1 LLHRSGLRAPKGIN
15 QLGIDLRHGNATI
28 VMGPSSKIDYRF
40 GENGIRANN
49 RARPPPASA
58 EKLQGEE
65 AMLDRRELLKRA
77 GIAALATGLGPAR
90 AFALDPTVV
99 LPFDNGKRPLVKY
112 PQKRPMIGLTSR
124 PPQLETPFSVFDDGP
139 ITPNDAF
146 FVRYHLA
153 GIPYSIDP
161 NKFTLAI
168 KGKVDRPLSL
178 SLKDIRKLPA
188 VELVAVNQ
196 CSGNSRGFFDSRV
209 AGGQLGNGA
218 MGNARWRGVPL
229 KTVLDMAGVQQ
240 GARQVT
246 LNGMDGPVMD
256 TTPDFV
262 KALDIDHAR
271 DGEVMLAYGMNGE
284 DLPFLNGFPL
294 RLVVPGYYGTY
305 WVKHLNE
312 ITVIDSVFDGFWMK
326 SAYRIPDTPCNCVEP
341 GTAPKATIPINRFT
355 VRSFFTNVSDDGKL
369 KARKT
374 TKLKGIAFDGGKGIK
389 EVAVS
394 TDNGETWT
402 LAKLGKDLGKYSFRE
417 WTLPVKLVPGFYD
430 LRVRATNN
438 ADDTQPLAPRW
449 NPAGYLR
456 NVVETVRVTAA

>member
-1 LLHRSGLRAPKGIN
+1 
-15 QLGIDLRHGNATI
+15 
-28 VMGPSSKIDYRF
+28 
-40 GENGIRANN
+40 
-49 RARPPPASA
+49 
-58 EKLQGEE
+58 
-65 AMLDRRELLKRA
+65 MLDRREMMKRA
-77 GIAALATGLGPAR
+77 GMAALATRLGSSR
-90 AFALDPTVV
+90 AFALDTVT
-99 LPFDNGKRPLVKY
+99 LPFENGVRPLVKY
-112 PQKRPMIGLTSR
+112 PQKRLMIGMTSR
-124 PPQLETPFSVFDDGP
+124 PPQLETPFSIFNDGP
-139 ITPNDAF
+139 ITPNNAF

-153 GIPYSIDP
+153 DIPLDIDP
-161 NKFTLAI
+161 DKFTLEI
-168 KGKVDRPLSL
+168 KGKVDRPLKL
-178 SLKDIRKLPA
+178 SLKDIRKLGA
-188 VELVAVNQ
+188 VELVAVNE
-196 CSGNSRGFFDSRV
+196 CSGNSRGFLDPRV

-229 KTVLDMAGVQQ
+229 KTVLDLAGVQQ

-246 LNGMDGPVMD
+246 FNGMDGPVLD
-256 TTPDFV
+256 KTPDFV

-326 SAYRIPDTPCNCVEP
+326 TAYRIPDTPCGCVEP

-355 VRSFFTNVSDDGKL
+355 IRSFITNVSNGARV
-369 KARKT
+369 KARKDVT
-374 TKLKGIAFDGGKGIK
+374 LRGIAFDGGKGIK

-394 TDNGETWT
+394 TDNGTTWT
-402 LAKLGKDLGKYSFRE
+402 PAKLGRDLGKYSFRE
-417 WTLPVKLVPGFYD
+417 WKLPVKLIPGAYD
-430 LRVRATNN
+430 LRVRATSNSG
-438 ADDTQPLAPRW
+438 DTQPMDPGW